1 MYAKVYKSLWEGT
14 LAGTGEVWAVFV
26 FLLAHCDREGFVD
39 IHPGVVAALTGFEE
53 GRVREALRSL
63 EAPDAQSRT
72 AEDGGA
78 RIIRLDE
85 HRDWGWQIVN
95 YVKYRTMVDAE
106 TRRAQ
111 VREAVSRHRNRA
123 SSPVITSKPQ
133 KAHAEAEAE
142 AEGEAIEH
150 LSNAVGRDPV
160 IDPPIRK
167 KSPSKDWRE
176 SFSSDFWPAYPRK
189 VAKGAAEAAWFK
201 LGSGLSRE
209 EEVALFNAVMDGLE
223 RWKLAHKDTEEDFI
237 PHPATWINQRH
248 WEDES
253 R

>member
-1 MYAKVYKSLWEGT
+1 MRYREMRNEEERREQNRESQARYKSKQRS
-14 LAGTGEVWAVFV
+14 AAVSTGKHE
-26 FLLAHCDREGFVD
+26 
-39 IHPGVVAALTGFEE
+39 
-53 GRVREALRSL
+53 S
-63 EAPDAQSRT
+63 AQS
-72 AEDGGA
+72 A
-78 RIIRLDE
+78 
-85 HRDWGWQIVN
+85 
-95 YVKYRTMVDAE
+95 Y
-106 TRRAQ
+106 
-111 VREAVSRHRNRA
+111 
-123 SSPVITSKPQ
+123 
-133 KAHAEAEAE
+133 AEADAE

-167 KSPSKDWRE
+167 KPSKDWRE
-176 SFSSDFWPAYPRK
+176 SFLADFWPAYPRK